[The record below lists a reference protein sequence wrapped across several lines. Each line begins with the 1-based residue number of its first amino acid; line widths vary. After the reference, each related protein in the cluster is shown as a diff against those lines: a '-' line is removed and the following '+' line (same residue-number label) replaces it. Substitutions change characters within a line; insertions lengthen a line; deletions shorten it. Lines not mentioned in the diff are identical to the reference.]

1 MEENINKKN
10 NIQVNALNVGTE
22 KASSKYY
29 SYQNDSTDIIQ
40 ANTNKFNKNQENSL
54 SSLFEK
60 TPYEIIDGSLFKVT
74 NKKVNKVYQKLSN
87 FVPYLKNETIID
99 DGVDVKRYLSME
111 GKHANGKN
119 LPSIRISANDF
130 NNMNWITKNWGLH
143 CNIETGQTVKDCI
156 RHAIQCT
163 ATNIKT
169 EHIYC
174 HTGWRNINNKLIFLC
189 NGLYLDEN
197 VETNVELE
205 GKLSQ
210 YCLTDVT
217 ERNIDED
224 LKCISNLLDT
234 EFIPHKIILPLI
246 ALAFLSPLN
255 HFLKIADCEP
265 KLVLFLIGKTGA
277 KKSTLASLILSFFGD
292 FTNTDLPI
300 SFRDTANSI
309 IAQSFILK
317 DVLTVIDD
325 YHPST
330 KLDELS
336 MNKTAQVIMRSY
348 GDRIG
353 KNRLNCDSTLKVSK
367 PPRGNV
373 IITGESTPDISE
385 SGTARYISI
394 ELQPNDI
401 DVSKLTELQELSRN
415 GAFKSVMSFYIRW
428 IYQYVNGVYTEKEYA
443 NKLREDFINNRK
455 ILITEL
461 TNRNITF
468 HPRIPEALSWLFIGF
483 EKFLNLMNNANVLT
497 NDDLQFLVSEFADI
511 LINLAIS
518 QSKTVTE
525 DNPSIKFVTKL
536 NSLLESKIARVQDIR
551 TYQYAGEDGFIG
563 YEDDMYYYLIS
574 SISHKLVKKLCDE
587 QGELFSVSERT
598 LLKHLD
604 EDGFIETSKDSRT
617 KLLRV
622 GGSPQRFI
630 WLKKDKFRSIIQ

>member
-1 MEENINKKN
+1 MEKNINKKN
-10 NIQVNALNVGTE
+10 NIQANALNVGTE

-29 SYQNDSTDIIQ
+29 SYQKDSTDIIQ

-74 NKKVNKVYQKLSN
+74 NKKGNKVYQKLSN

-111 GKHANGKN
+111 GKHSNGKN
-119 LPSIRISANDF
+119 LPSIRISANDL

-197 VETNVELE
+197 IETNVELE
-205 GKLSQ
+205 GKLSR
-210 YCLTDVT
+210 YCLTDIT

-224 LKCISNLLDT
+224 LKCIRKLLDT

-394 ELQPNDI
+394 ELQPN
-401 DVSKLTELQELSRN
+401 
-415 GAFKSVMSFYIRW
+415 
-428 IYQYVNGVYTEKEYA
+428 VNGVYTEKEYA
-443 NKLREDFINNRK
+443 DKLREDFINNRK

-551 TYQYAGEDGFIG
+551 TYQYAGGDGFIG

-574 SISHKLVKKLCDE
+574 NISHKLVKKLCDE

>member
-1 MEENINKKN
+1 
-10 NIQVNALNVGTE
+10 
-22 KASSKYY
+22 
-29 SYQNDSTDIIQ
+29 
-40 ANTNKFNKNQENSL
+40 
-54 SSLFEK
+54 
-60 TPYEIIDGSLFKVT
+60 
-74 NKKVNKVYQKLSN
+74 
-87 FVPYLKNETIID
+87 
-99 DGVDVKRYLSME
+99 
-111 GKHANGKN
+111 
-119 LPSIRISANDF
+119 
-130 NNMNWITKNWGLH
+130 
-143 CNIETGQTVKDCI
+143 
-156 RHAIQCT
+156 
-163 ATNIKT
+163 
-169 EHIYC
+169 
-174 HTGWRNINNKLIFLC
+174 
-189 NGLYLDEN
+189 
-197 VETNVELE
+197 
-205 GKLSQ
+205 
-210 YCLTDVT
+210 
-217 ERNIDED
+217 
-224 LKCISNLLDT
+224 
-234 EFIPHKIILPLI
+234 
-246 ALAFLSPLN
+246 
-255 HFLKIADCEP
+255 
-265 KLVLFLIGKTGA
+265 
-277 KKSTLASLILSFFGD
+277 
-292 FTNTDLPI
+292 
-300 SFRDTANSI
+300 
-309 IAQSFILK
+309 
-317 DVLTVIDD
+317 
-325 YHPST
+325 
-330 KLDELS
+330 

-367 PPRGNV
+367 PPKGNV

-401 DVSKLTELQELSRN
+401 DVSKLTEFQELSRN

-443 NKLREDFINNRK
+443 DKLREDFINNRK

-551 TYQYAGEDGFIG
+551 TYQYAGGDGFIG

-587 QGELFSVSERT
+587 QGELFSVSERI